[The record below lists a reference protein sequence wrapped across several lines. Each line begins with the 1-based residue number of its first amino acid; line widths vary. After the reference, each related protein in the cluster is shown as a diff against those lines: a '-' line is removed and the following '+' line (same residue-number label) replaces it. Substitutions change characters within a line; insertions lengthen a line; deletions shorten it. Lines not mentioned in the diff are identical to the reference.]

1 MKQFFGIVLLFL
13 VWGCGTAQT
22 NSKGVQVIS
31 QADFDKKVIGKEV
44 QLVDVRTYQEF
55 AGGKIDDAI
64 NIDFLSSDFKQKMAK
79 LDKNQP
85 VYIYCQ
91 SGNRSG
97 KASQIMVEMG
107 FKQIYD
113 LQGGYGGYRK

>member
-22 NSKGVQVIS
+22 NSKGVQVLS